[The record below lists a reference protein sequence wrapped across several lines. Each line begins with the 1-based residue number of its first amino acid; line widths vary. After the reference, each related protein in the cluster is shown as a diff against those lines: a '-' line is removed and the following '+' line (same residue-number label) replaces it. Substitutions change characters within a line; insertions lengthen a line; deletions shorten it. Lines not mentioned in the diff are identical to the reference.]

1 VSCST
6 RLPTGCETAAEGYAR
21 ITYGSSETPRTITRG
36 ERSYLLLPGR
46 AHFIIDG
53 TAITLTIEVG
63 GDDELLDIADS
74 LILVDHSR
82 P

>member
-1 VSCST
+1 
-6 RLPTGCETAAEGYAR
+6 
-21 ITYGSSETPRTITRG
+21 
-36 ERSYLLLPGR
+36 
-46 AHFIIDG
+46 
-53 TAITLTIEVG
+53 LTIEVG